1 MNKVILVGN
10 LGGDPEQKLT
20 TSGKAVTSF
29 TLATQGMG
37 KDAPADWH
45 KVEAW
50 DKTAEFISKYFSKG
64 SKMVLEG
71 RIKYE
76 TYEKDGEKKYVT
88 KIVADR
94 VEFGGGDKK
103 ADQGTS
109 NDEAMTAAGF

>member
-10 LGGDPEQKLT
+10 LGGDPEMKFT
-20 TSGKAVTSF
+20 SSGKGVCSF
-29 TLATQGMG
+29 SLATQGMG

-50 DKTAEFISKYFSKG
+50 EKTAEFISKYFSKG

-76 TYEKDGEKKYVT
+76 TYEKDGEKRYAT
-88 KIVADR
+88 KIIADR
-94 VEFGGGDKK
+94 VEFAGDKK
-103 ADQGTS
+103 AGGD
-109 NDEAMTAAGF
+109 DTAEGF